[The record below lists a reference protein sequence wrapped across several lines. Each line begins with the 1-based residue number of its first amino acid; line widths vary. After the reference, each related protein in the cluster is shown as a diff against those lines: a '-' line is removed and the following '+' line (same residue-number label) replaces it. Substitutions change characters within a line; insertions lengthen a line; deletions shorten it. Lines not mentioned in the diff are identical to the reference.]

1 VALLL
6 DNNNNK
12 SVQNLVDKVST
23 DLPPLPPVVLM
34 PALLQKGPLASMA
47 HLAEMVVVQAWTWAS
62 REDLLS
68 TLLNDVRAGRQ
79 GPPLDKVSTLP
90 SLALDLALVLA
101 LGHHLHP
108 HRLPDN
114 PIRALLHRDMV
125 VIVMDNSSNVDRVR
139 PADLL
144 PRDTAEMALATTR
157 TLLRLRLL
165 ARGGTRSIMVSMA
178 VLPTVVGL
186 SRSASP
192 TIEQPQ

>member
-6 DNNNNK
+6 DNNNKN
-12 SVQNLVDKVST
+12 VRNLVDRVNI
-23 DLPPLPPVVLM
+23 DLLPLPPVVLM
-34 PALLQKGPLASMA
+34 PALVQKGPLASMA

-90 SLALDLALVLA
+90 SLDLALALA

-108 HRLPDN
+108 HRLLDN
-114 PIRALLHRDMV
+114 PIRALLLHRDMV
-125 VIVMDNSSNVDRVR
+125 VIGMDNSSNVDRVR

-165 ARGGTRSIMVSMA
+165 ARGGTRSIMVLMA
-178 VLPTVVGL
+178 VLPTLVGL